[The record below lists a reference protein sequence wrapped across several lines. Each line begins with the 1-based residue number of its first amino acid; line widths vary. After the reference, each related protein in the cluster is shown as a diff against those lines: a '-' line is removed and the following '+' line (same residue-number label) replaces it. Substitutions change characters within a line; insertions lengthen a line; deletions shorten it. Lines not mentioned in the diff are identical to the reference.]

1 MNLFKTIM
9 ETFEEKKD
17 IVEGQEEKKQQE
29 KKQQEKKQQEK
40 KQDYIPHIFLIIV
53 LLVCIILGIIYM
65 DKIMDV
71 WRRLTSHGQLFDTDG
86 QPITH
91 IK

>member
-1 MNLFKTIM
+1 MNLFNTIM

-17 IVEGQEEKKQQE
+17 IDEGQEEKGQEEKKQE
-29 KKQQEKKQQEK
+29 EK

-65 DKIMDV
+65 DKIMEA
-71 WRRLTSHGQLFDTDG
+71 WRGFTSYGALYDTDG
-86 QPITH
+86 QLITQAPNN
-91 IK
+91 

>member
-17 IVEGQEEKKQQE
+17 IDEGQEEEKQE
-29 KKQQEKKQQEK
+29 EEKQQEK

-86 QPITH
+86 QPFTQTSNNQ
-91 IK
+91 

>member
-1 MNLFKTIM
+1 MNLFNTIM

-17 IVEGQEEKKQQE
+17 IEGGQEEEKQE
-29 KKQQEKKQQEK
+29 EK

-65 DKIMDV
+65 DKIMDA
-71 WRRLTSHGQLFDTDG
+71 WNGLTGYKPPLYNENGQSIL
-86 QPITH
+86 
-91 IK
+91 

>member
-1 MNLFKTIM
+1 M

-17 IVEGQEEKKQQE
+17 LEGQEEKKHLEGQEE
-29 KKQQEKKQQEK
+29 KKQEK

-65 DKIMDV
+65 DKIMDA
-71 WRRLTSHGQLFDTDG
+71 WNGLTGYKPLYDENGRLIL
-86 QPITH
+86 
-91 IK
+91 K